1 MPSLRRVAAATIL
14 ATTATAL
21 VAPVRTVQRPS
32 TARHGIDVNV
42 WDYTY
47 DNQDARVA
55 LPASADEADPS
66 PAPFAITAAQKD
78 ARLAIYSVGRLSQLM
93 NRVGGRARCR
103 TPLIRWLRK
112 PCWAEK
118 QAWCRFSLN
127 LRHR

>member
-1 MPSLRRVAAATIL
+1 MPCLRRVAAATIL

-66 PAPFAITAAQKD
+66 PAPFAITACLLYTSPSPRD
-78 ARLAIYSVGRLSQLM
+78 
-93 NRVGGRARCR
+93 
-103 TPLIRWLRK
+103 
-112 PCWAEK
+112 
-118 QAWCRFSLN
+118 
-127 LRHR
+127 